1 MITQQVT
8 SSNQTT
14 LTTEYDLIIVG
25 GGIVGTTL
33 AVALKD
39 VGLKICLI
47 ETQSKQQ
54 ATEKKQAYALSIL
67 SSKIF
72 TGIGVWQNIFPHIG
86 KFKNIR
92 LSDDFSP
99 QVVKFHHQELD
110 TDYLGYVGEHCYI
123 LSALQQATAT
133 SSHIY
138 WLENT
143 TVTAV
148 NHENKVTTVK
158 ISQNNQEISLKT
170 KLIVGADGAK
180 SFIRNISGIK
190 TRGWKYWQTCVA
202 FTVKHTADSN
212 DIAFERFWQTGPM
225 GILPLPNNRC
235 QIVWS
240 NPHHLTQELQSLS
253 ESKFI
258 ERLEHYTEGLLGK
271 LELISDRILF
281 PVRLMQCE
289 NYVKPRLALIGDSA
303 HCCHPVGGQ
312 GLNLGIRDA
321 AALAEVLTSAYQQ
334 GEDIGELKVLKR
346 YENWRKKENLVILS
360 FTDFLTRFFSNNI
373 LPIVIVRRLGLW
385 LMGQIK
391 PFKIF
396 SLRLMTGLKG
406 RKPTLVDS

>member
-1 MITQQVT
+1 MINKIQAQN
-8 SSNQTT
+8 NQPTI
-14 LTTEYDLIIVG
+14 TEYDLVIVG
-25 GGIVGTTL
+25 GGIVGVTL

-39 VGLKICLI
+39 VGLKICLV
-47 ETQSKQQ
+47 ETQSRQK

-72 TGIGVWQNIFPHIG
+72 TGMGVWQHIFPHIG
-86 KFKNIR
+86 KFKHIR

-99 QVVKFHHQELD
+99 QVVKFNRQELD
-110 TDYLGYVGEHCYI
+110 TDYLGYVGEHRYI
-123 LSALQQATAT
+123 LSALQQATD
-133 SSHIY
+133 SSTNIT
-138 WLENT
+138 WLENA
-143 TVTAV
+143 TVTEV
-148 NHENKVTTVK
+148 NRESQFTTVK
-158 ISQNNQEISLKT
+158 IKQFETEISLST

-180 SFIRNISGIK
+180 SFIRQQAGIK

-202 FTVKHTADSN
+202 FTIKHTAQSN

-240 NPHHLTQELQSLS
+240 NPHHVAQELQSLS
-253 ESKFI
+253 ETEFI
-258 ERLEHYTEGLLGK
+258 KRLEHHTEGLLGK

-281 PVRLMQCE
+281 PVKLMQSE
-289 NYVKPRLALIGDSA
+289 TYVQPRLALVGDAA

-321 AALAEVLTSAYQQ
+321 AALAEILTEAYQQ
-334 GEDIGELKVLKR
+334 NKDIGELKVLKK
-346 YENWRKKENLVILS
+346 YENWRKKENLLILS

-373 LPIVIVRRLGLW
+373 LPIVAVRRLGLW
-385 LMGQIK
+385 LMRQVK
-391 PFKIF
+391 PLKMF

-406 RKPTLVDS
+406 RKPKLVG